1 MPLETPEWDKVTEWV
16 REYLLDSTDPY
27 VQLRHAGF
35 APEFIGGLPLTA
47 VSSHNARALVQASRR
62 TIDGQVRLLRALV
75 LNDRLRVLPYVRDAE
90 EYLARLERD
99 AEAHTSQD
107 VFRTQ
112 VLRGGAEVFLDRED
126 LRETLRAF
134 VADGHKS
141 VLLVDGE
148 PHSGRSYTY
157 AFIRHVAQHQGF
169 RPARVLL
176 DPTTTA
182 TKVVRRLAAFVS
194 DPRAGVVPPVAT
206 DLDDPLP
213 ALEEAVH
220 WVVLQATGA
229 EDLFWFV
236 LDDCDRLD
244 PGSDVWD
251 LISRLALAI
260 YEHQPVRGAQAPRLV
275 LLGYGEA
282 MRQLPYEL
290 RHSLC
295 RDRARSAGPDDVR
308 AFFERYVREQPPPSL
323 AALAAEEREAAL
335 AGLVDVAV
343 EEVLA
348 AAGDADGGTPGR
360 PGGPGGP
367 GGPAGPYGPAG
378 PGGPDGPH
386 GPYGPAGP
394 GSPHGPYGP
403 ADPGSPYGPCSPYG
417 PGGECYMRRL
427 GTAVEGAVRVYRAL
441 R

>member
-27 VQLRHAGF
+27 TQLRHADF

-47 VSSHNARALVQASRR
+47 VSSQNARVLVQASRR

-75 LNDRLRVLPYVRDAE
+75 LNDRLRNLPCVRDAE
-90 EYLARLERD
+90 EYLAQLERD

-107 VFRTQ
+107 VFRTHL
-112 VLRGGAEVFLDRED
+112 LRGGAEVFLDRDD

-134 VADGHKS
+134 VADDHKS

-148 PHSGRSYTY
+148 PCSGRSYTY
-157 AFIRHVAQHQGF
+157 TFIRHIAQHQGF

-176 DPTTTA
+176 GPTVTA
-182 TKVVRRLAAFVS
+182 TKVVRRLTAFVS
-194 DPRAGVVPPVAT
+194 DPRTGAAQQAAA

-213 ALEEAVH
+213 ALDEAVH
-220 WVVLQATGA
+220 WLVLQATGA
-229 EDLFWFV
+229 DDLFWFV

-251 LISRLALAI
+251 LIGQLALTI
-260 YEHQPVRGAQAPRLV
+260 YEYEPVRRAQAPRLV
-275 LLGYGEA
+275 LLGYGES

-290 RHSLC
+290 RHSMC
-295 RDRARSAGPDDVR
+295 RDRARTAGPDDVR
-308 AFFERYVREQPPPSL
+308 AFFDRYVREQPPPSL
-323 AALAAEEREAAL
+323 AALVAEEREAAL

-348 AAGDADGGTPGR
+348 AAGEADGGAAGNPPGGT

-367 GGPAGPYGPAG
+367 GGE
-378 PGGPDGPH
+378 
-386 GPYGPAGP
+386 
-394 GSPHGPYGP
+394 S
-403 ADPGSPYGPCSPYG
+403 
-417 PGGECYMRRL
+417 YMRRL
-427 GTAVEGAVRVYRAL
+427 GTAVEGAIRVYRAL
-441 R
+441 G

>member
-16 REYLLDSTDPY
+16 REYLLDSTDPHAR
-27 VQLRHAGF
+27 LRHAGF
-35 APEFIGGLPLTA
+35 TPEFVGGLPLTA
-47 VSSHNARALVQASRR
+47 VSSHNARVLVQASRG

-75 LNDRLRVLPYVRDAE
+75 LDDRLRNLPYVRDAE
-90 EYLARLERD
+90 EYLAQLERD
-99 AEAHTSQD
+99 AEAHASQD
-107 VFRTQ
+107 VFRTHL
-112 VLRGGAEVFLDRED
+112 LRGGAEVFLDRDD

-157 AFIRHVAQHQGF
+157 TFIRHLAQHRGF

-182 TKVVRRLAAFVS
+182 TRVVRRLAAFVS

-220 WVVLQATGA
+220 WLVLQATGA
-229 EDLFWFV
+229 EDVFWFV

-251 LISRLALAI
+251 LISRLALTI
-260 YEHQPVRGAQAPRLV
+260 YEYEPVRRARAPRLV
-275 LLGYGEA
+275 LLGYGET

-290 RHSLC
+290 RHSMC
-295 RDRARSAGPDDVR
+295 RDRARTAGPDDVR
-308 AFFERYVREQPPPSL
+308 AFFDRHVRERPPPSL
-323 AALAAEEREAAL
+323 AALAAEEREAAF

-348 AAGDADGGTPGR
+348 AADDTPGE
-360 PGGPGGP
+360 PGRE
-367 GGPAGPYGPAG
+367 
-378 PGGPDGPH
+378 
-386 GPYGPAGP
+386 
-394 GSPHGPYGP
+394 S
-403 ADPGSPYGPCSPYG
+403 
-417 PGGECYMRRL
+417 YMRRL

>member
-27 VQLRHAGF
+27 TQLRHAGF
-35 APEFIGGLPLTA
+35 PPEFIGGLPLTA
-47 VSSHNARALVQASRR
+47 VSAHNARVLVRSSHR
-62 TIDGQVRLLRALV
+62 TVDGQVRLLRALV
-75 LNDRLRVLPYVRDAE
+75 LNDRLRNLPYVRDAE

-99 AEAHTSQD
+99 AEAHASQD

-112 VLRGGAEVFLDRED
+112 LLRGGAEVFLDREE

-134 VADGHKS
+134 MADDHKS

-157 AFIRHVAQHQGF
+157 AFIRYLSQHREF
-169 RPARVLL
+169 CPARVLL
-176 DPTTTA
+176 GPTTTA
-182 TKVVRRLAAFVS
+182 TKVVRRLASFVS
-194 DPRAGVVPPVAT
+194 DPRAGVVPPLAT
-206 DLDDPLP
+206 ELDDPLP
-213 ALEEAVH
+213 ALDEAVH
-220 WVVLQATGA
+220 WVVVQATGA

-251 LISRLALAI
+251 LIGQLALAI
-260 YEHQPVRGAQAPRLV
+260 YEYEPVRRAQAPRLV

-295 RDRARSAGPDDVR
+295 RDRARPAGPDDVR
-308 AFFERYVREQPPPSL
+308 AFFDRYVRERPPPSL

-335 AGLVDVAV
+335 AGLVDTAV
-343 EEVLA
+343 DEVLA
-348 AAGDADGGTPGR
+348 AAGGADGGTPG
-360 PGGPGGP
+360 
-367 GGPAGPYGPAG
+367 
-378 PGGPDGPH
+378 GGPDP
-386 GPYGPAGP
+386 P
-394 GSPHGPYGP
+394 GTAS
-403 ADPGSPYGPCSPYG
+403 
-417 PGGECYMRRL
+417 YMRRL
-427 GTAVEGAVRVYRAL
+427 GTAVEGAVRVYRTL
-441 R
+441 P

>member
-27 VQLRHAGF
+27 TQLRHAGF

-47 VSSHNARALVQASRR
+47 VSAQNARVLVQASRR

-75 LNDRLRVLPYVRDAE
+75 LNDRLRNLPYVRDAE
-90 EYLARLERD
+90 EYLAQLERD
-99 AEAHTSQD
+99 AQAHRSQD
-107 VFRTQ
+107 VFRTH
-112 VLRGGAEVFLDRED
+112 VLRGAEVFLDRED

-134 VADGHKS
+134 VADSDKS

-148 PHSGRSYTY
+148 PYSGRSYTY
-157 AFIRHVAQHQGF
+157 TFIRHIAQHQGF

-176 DPTTTA
+176 GPTMTA

-194 DPRAGVVPPVAT
+194 DPRAGVVPPVPT

-213 ALEEAVH
+213 ALDEAVH
-220 WVVLQATGA
+220 WVVLQATAA
-229 EDLFWFV
+229 EDRYWFV

-251 LISRLALAI
+251 LISQLALAL
-260 YEHQPVRGAQAPRLV
+260 YEHAPVRRDQAPRLV
-275 LLGYGEA
+275 LLGYGEST
-282 MRQLPYEL
+282 RQLPYEL

-295 RDRARSAGPDDVR
+295 WDRARTAGPDEVR
-308 AFFERYVREQPPPSL
+308 AFFDRYVREQPPPSL

-335 AGLVDVAV
+335 TGLVDVAV

-348 AAGDADGGTPGR
+348 AAARDPDGTAGAGGAGGT
-360 PGGPGGP
+360 
-367 GGPAGPYGPAG
+367 AG
-378 PGGPDGPH
+378 PGYAGGTGPEDG
-386 GPYGPAGP
+386 GGGGGAGDGGA
-394 GSPHGPYGP
+394 GSE
-403 ADPGSPYGPCSPYG
+403 PCAQS
-417 PGGECYMRRL
+417 YMRRL
-427 GTAVEGAVRVYRAL
+427 GTAVEGAVRVYRTL

>member
-27 VQLRHAGF
+27 ARLRHAGF
-35 APEFIGGLPLTA
+35 PPDFVGGLPLTA
-47 VSSHNARALVQASRR
+47 VSSQNARVLVQASRR
-62 TIDGQVRLLRALV
+62 SIDAQVRLLRALV
-75 LNDRLRVLPYVRDAE
+75 LDDRLATLPYVRDAE
-90 EYLARLERD
+90 EYLAQLERD
-99 AEAHTSQD
+99 AEAHAAQD
-107 VFRTQ
+107 VFRTHL
-112 VLRGGAEVFLDRED
+112 LRGAEVFLDRED

-134 VADGHKS
+134 VADSDKS

-157 AFIRHVAQHQGF
+157 AFIRHLSQHEGF

-176 DPTTTA
+176 GPTMTA

-194 DPRAGVVPPVAT
+194 DPRAGVVPPVPT

-213 ALEEAVH
+213 ALDEAVH

-229 EDLFWFV
+229 DDLFWFV

-251 LISRLALAI
+251 LIGQLALAL
-260 YEHQPVRGAQAPRLV
+260 YEHAPVRRAQAPRLV

-295 RDRARSAGPDDVR
+295 RDRARTAGPDDVR
-308 AFFERYVREQPPPSL
+308 AFFDRYVRERPPPPV
-323 AALAAEEREAAL
+323 AALPAEEREAAL

-348 AAGDADGGTPGR
+348 AAADGADGTGSGGGDGGGGSPGGAGGTGGAFAAP
-360 PGGPGGP
+360 PGGPRGAGGA
-367 GGPAGPYGPAG
+367 GGV
-378 PGGPDGPH
+378 GGPDGVV
-386 GPYGPAGP
+386 AG
-394 GSPHGPYGP
+394 G
-403 ADPGSPYGPCSPYG
+403 
-417 PGGECYMRRL
+417 GGEESYMRRL

-441 R
+441 H